1 MSPKG
6 GGDRLF
12 DGFVD
17 AYASGDNPDV
27 TEFLEQAG
35 SAREGLGR
43 LLDGYLA
50 VAPVVESSPEELALV
65 RAGLAGTT
73 PLTAARAG
81 LGLPVDDVVERL
93 GRALGL
99 RESLR
104 ERLKR
109 AYQELERE
117 TLPPARVH
125 DSVWNALRDILRVD
139 ARRLANGRW
148 SPHRRHPDSEGSGD
162 ASEPVRLAAPTPRD
176 PDEVDLLFRGAGL
189 R

>member
-1 MSPKG
+1 VSANG
-6 GGDRLF
+6 RSDLLF
-12 DGFVD
+12 DSFVD
-17 AYASGDNPDV
+17 AYARGESPDV
-27 TEFLEQAG
+27 TDFLEQAG
-35 SAREGLGR
+35 QAREQLGR
-43 LLDGYLA
+43 MLDGYLA
-50 VAPVVESSPEELALV
+50 VAPVTESTPEELALV

-81 LGLPVDDVVERL
+81 LGLPIDTVVERL
-93 GRALGL
+93 RRALGL

-104 ERLKR
+104 ERLRR

-117 TLPPARVH
+117 ALPPARVH

-148 SPHRRHPDSEGSGD
+148 SAPERQPGHEREGAG
-162 ASEPVRLAAPTPRD
+162 AEPRVSAPATRD

>member
-1 MSPKG
+1 VSANG
-6 GGDRLF
+6 HGDLLF
-12 DGFVD
+12 DSFVD
-17 AYASGDNPDV
+17 AYARGESPDV

-35 SAREGLGR
+35 PAREQLGR

-50 VAPVVESSPEELALV
+50 VAPVTESTPEELALV

-81 LGLPVDDVVERL
+81 LGLPVDTVVERL
-93 GRALGL
+93 RRALGL

-117 TLPPARVH
+117 ALSPARVH

-148 SPHRRHPDSEGSGD
+148 SPPKPRPGHEREGAGSEQRFS
-162 ASEPVRLAAPTPRD
+162 APALRD

>member
-1 MSPKG
+1 VSTNSS
-6 GGDRLF
+6 DELF
-12 DGFVD
+12 DSFVD
-17 AYASGDNPDV
+17 AYARGESPDV
-27 TEFLEQAG
+27 AEYLEQAG
-35 SAREGLGR
+35 PAREQLGR

-50 VAPVVESSPEELALV
+50 VAPVTESTPEELALV

-81 LGLPVDDVVERL
+81 LGLPVDAVVERL
-93 GRALGL
+93 RRALGL

-104 ERLKR
+104 DRLKR
-109 AYQELERE
+109 AYQDLERE
-117 TLPPARVH
+117 ALSPARVH

-148 SPHRRHPDSEGSGD
+148 SPRRSHADHDRERTHAEQRYS
-162 ASEPVRLAAPTPRD
+162 APAPRD
-176 PDEVDLLFRGAGL
+176 PDEVDLLFRGARL